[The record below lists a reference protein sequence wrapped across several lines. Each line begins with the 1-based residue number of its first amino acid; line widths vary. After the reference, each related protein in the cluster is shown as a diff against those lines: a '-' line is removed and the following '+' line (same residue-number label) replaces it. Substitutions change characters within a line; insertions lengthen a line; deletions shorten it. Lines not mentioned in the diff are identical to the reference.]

1 MDRLSE
7 GEKLLGSSALALY
20 VISFISFWAE
30 IEVEQ
35 EGSRSIARVTA
46 WDGYGPALKAALV
59 LAVVAVGLVAA
70 RAAAARFDLPVPW
83 GFVYVGTGALTLL
96 LVLVAILVGPEE
108 SIPLLETAIPA
119 SVRIEANREVGLFV
133 GTLLAGAM
141 VAGGYQHMKSG
152 DAITTPDRAPSASPP
167 TTPTGA

>member
-1 MDRLSE
+1 
-7 GEKLLGSSALALY
+7 LY

-35 EGSRSIARVTA
+35 EGTSSVLSVTA
-46 WDGYGPALKAALV
+46 WDGYGPALKGALV
-59 LAVVAVGLVAA
+59 LAVVAVGLVGA
-70 RAAAARFDLPVPW
+70 RAATARVNLPVPR
-83 GFVYVGTGALTLL
+83 GLVYVGTGALTLL
-96 LVLVAILVGPEE
+96 LVLVAILVGPDE
-108 SIPLLETAIPA
+108 SIPLLETDIPA

-141 VAGGYQHMKSG
+141 VAGGYQHMKSRDPAATSDTG
-152 DAITTPDRAPSASPP
+152 PSASPP